1 MSSLLS
7 TMFLATGAMAAD
19 QGALQATTNNA
30 ANVNTPG
37 YSREVP
43 VLQENPPVVVGNL
56 TFGNGVSLAKLES
69 VRDPILQLRIQQETG
84 QQGQLNSFT
93 GALSQT
99 QTLFSAGESDIGSE
113 ISKLFSSISQLS
125 TNPSSTALRQGVL
138 TAASN
143 LTSTFNNTAN
153 NLSAQRSSLDLNVV
167 QSVQQV
173 NTLTQEIATLN
184 GQITT
189 LQNLGQEAGTFIDQR
204 DVLINQLSGSIDV
217 SEIKSDSGITL
228 TTSNGTAL
236 VSGTQSFSLTTQPGA
251 SGVQHIFSQG
261 KDITSTLSSG
271 ALGGLIEVRDHKIP
285 ALLSSLDTLA
295 SGLATA
301 FNSAN
306 TAGFDLNGNI
316 GGALFTPIIGAGSAT
331 NIGVAIT
338 DPALIAAS
346 SDGSAGSNG
355 NLANLSA
362 IQNQT
367 IIAGA
372 TPITY
377 YGNIVFSVGNDV
389 SNGTAEL
396 QSSKLVLQQLQDQR
410 GSISGVSL
418 DEEAA
423 NMVRYQQAYDAA
435 ARIVTTV
442 NQMLETVINMGTV
455 R

>member
-19 QGALQATTNNA
+19 QGALEATTNNA

-43 VLQENPPVVVGNL
+43 ILQENPPVVLGNL
-56 TFGNGVSLAKLES
+56 SFGTGVSLAKIES

-99 QTLFSAGESDIGSE
+99 QTLFTAGASDIGSE
-113 ISKLFSSISQLS
+113 ISNLFSSISQLS
-125 TNPSSTALRQGVL
+125 TNPSSIALRQGVL

-143 LTSTFNNTAN
+143 LTSTFNNTAS
-153 NLSAQRSSLDLNVV
+153 NLSVQRSNLDLNVV

-173 NTLTQEIATLN
+173 NTLTQQIAELN

-189 LQNLGQEAGTFIDQR
+189 LQNLGQEAGTFIDRR
-204 DVLINQLSGSIDV
+204 DVLINQLSGLIDV

-261 KDITSTLSSG
+261 NDITSTLSSG
-271 ALGGLIEVRDHKIP
+271 ALGGLIEVRDQKIP
-285 ALLSSLDTLA
+285 ALLTSLDTLA

-306 TAGFDLNGNI
+306 ASGFDVNGNK
-316 GGALFTPIIGAGSAT
+316 GGALFTPLVGAGSAS

-355 NLANLSA
+355 NLANLTA

-372 TPITY
+372 TPTTY

-423 NMVRYQQAYDAA
+423 NMTRYQQAYDAA
-435 ARIVTTV
+435 AHIVSTV
-442 NQMLETVINMGTV
+442 NQMLETVINMGV
-455 R
+455 LR

>member
-19 QGALQATTNNA
+19 QGALEATTNNA

-43 VLQENPPVVVGNL
+43 ILQENPPVVVGNL
-56 TFGNGVSLAKLES
+56 SFGTGVSLAKIES
-69 VRDPILQLRIQQETG
+69 VRDAILQLRIQQETG

-99 QTLFSAGESDIGSE
+99 QTLFTAGASDIGSE
-113 ISKLFSSISQLS
+113 ISSLFSSISQLS
-125 TNPSSTALRQGVL
+125 TNPSSIALRQGVL

-143 LTSTFNNTAN
+143 LISTFNNTAS
-153 NLSAQRSSLDLNVV
+153 NLAAQRSNLDLNVV

-173 NTLTQEIATLN
+173 NTPTQQIAGLN

-189 LQNLGQEAGTFIDQR
+189 LQNLGQEAGTLIDQR
-204 DVLINQLSGSIDV
+204 DVLINQLSGLIDV

-251 SGVQHIFSQG
+251 SGVQHVFSQG
-261 KDITSTLSSG
+261 NDITSTLSSG
-271 ALGGLIEVRDHKIP
+271 ELGGLIEVRDQKIP
-285 ALLSSLDTLA
+285 ALLTSLDTLA

-301 FNSAN
+301 FNNAN
-306 TAGFDLNGNI
+306 ATGFDLNGNN
-316 GGALFTPIIGAGSAT
+316 GGALFTPVVGAGSAS
-331 NIGVAIT
+331 NIRVAVT

-372 TPITY
+372 TPTTY

-423 NMVRYQQAYDAA
+423 NMTRYQQAYDAA
-435 ARIVTTV
+435 ARIVSTV
-442 NQMLETVINMGTV
+442 NQMLETVINMGTLP
-455 R
+455 

>member
-19 QGALQATTNNA
+19 QGALEATTNNA

-43 VLQENPPVVVGNL
+43 ILQQNPPVVVGNL
-56 TFGNGVSLAKLES
+56 TYGTGVSLAKLES
-69 VRDPILQLRIQQETG
+69 VRDPILQLSIQQETG
-84 QQGQLNSFT
+84 QQGELNSFT
-93 GALSQT
+93 SALSQT
-99 QTLFSAGESDIGSE
+99 QTLFTAGASDVGSE
-113 ISKLFSSISQLS
+113 ISNLFSSISQLS
-125 TNPSSTALRQGVL
+125 TNPSSTALRQSVL

-143 LTSTFNNTAN
+143 LTSTFNNTAS
-153 NLSAQRSSLDLNVV
+153 NLSAQRSNLDLNVV

-173 NTLTQEIATLN
+173 NTLSQQIAGLN
-184 GQITT
+184 GQITS
-189 LQNLGQEAGTFIDQR
+189 LQNLGQDAGTFIDQR
-204 DVLINQLSGSIDV
+204 DVLINQLSGLIDV

-251 SGVQHIFSQG
+251 SGVQNIFSQG
-261 KDITSTLSSG
+261 TDITSTLNSG
-271 ALGGLIEVRDHKIP
+271 ALGGLIEVRDQKIP
-285 ALLSSLDTLA
+285 ALLTSLDTLA

-306 TAGFDLNGNI
+306 ATGFDLNGNA
-316 GGALFTPIIGAGSAT
+316 GGALFTPVVGAGSAA

-346 SDGSAGSNG
+346 SDGSAASNG

-372 TPITY
+372 TPTTY

-396 QSSKLVLQQLQDQR
+396 QSSQLVLQQLQDQR

-423 NMVRYQQAYDAA
+423 NMTQYQQAYDAA
-435 ARIVTTV
+435 AHIVTTV
-442 NQMLETVINMGTV
+442 DQMLETVINMGTLP
-455 R
+455 

>member
-19 QGALQATTNNA
+19 QGALEATTNNA

-43 VLQENPPVVVGNL
+43 ILQENPPVVVGNL
-56 TFGNGVSLAKLES
+56 SFGTGVSLAKIES

-99 QTLFSAGESDIGSE
+99 QTLFTAGASDIGSE
-113 ISKLFSSISQLS
+113 ISSLFSSISQLS
-125 TNPSSTALRQGVL
+125 TNPSSIALRQGVL

-143 LTSTFNNTAN
+143 LTSTFNNSAS
-153 NLSAQRSSLDLNVV
+153 NLAAQRSNLDLNVV

-173 NTLTQEIATLN
+173 NTLTQQIAGLN

-204 DVLINQLSGSIDV
+204 DVLINQLSGLIDV

-236 VSGTQSFSLTTQPGA
+236 VAGTQSFSLTSQPGA
-251 SGVQHIFSQG
+251 SGVQHVFSQG
-261 KDITSTLSSG
+261 NDITSTLSSG
-271 ALGGLIEVRDHKIP
+271 ALGGLIEVRDQKIP
-285 ALLSSLDTLA
+285 ALLTSLDTLA

-306 TAGFDLNGNI
+306 ATGFDLNGNN
-316 GGALFTPIIGAGSAT
+316 GGSLFTLVVGAGSAS
-331 NIGVAIT
+331 NIGVAVT

-372 TPITY
+372 TPTTY

-423 NMVRYQQAYDAA
+423 NLTRYQQAYDAA
-435 ARIVTTV
+435 ARIVSTV
-442 NQMLETVINMGTV
+442 NQMLETVINMGTLP
-455 R
+455 